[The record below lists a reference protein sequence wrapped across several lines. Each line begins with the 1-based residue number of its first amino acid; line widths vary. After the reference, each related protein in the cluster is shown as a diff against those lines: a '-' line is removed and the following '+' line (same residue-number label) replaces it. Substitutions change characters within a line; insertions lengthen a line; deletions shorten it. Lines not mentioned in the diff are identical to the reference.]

1 MADKKIKW
9 MLGKVRWFDEVKGEG
24 LVRGEDGQSFYVHY
38 SAIDSKKKSKNLKE
52 NKKVKFQIVEDSHYI
67 QISKIKEL

>member
-9 MLGKVRWFDEVKGEG
+9 MMGKVRWFDEVKGEG

-38 SAIDSKKKSKNLKE
+38 SAIDSEKKHKNLNE
-52 NKKVKFQIVEDSHYI
+52 NSKVKFQLVEDSHYI
-67 QISKIKEL
+67 QVSRVKEL